1 MMELR
6 HDDLAERLF
15 EIGNNTPPSRL
26 MFPLW
31 GLAKGALLAG
41 YPKDDLIEDFEE
53 LRAQFEERGE
63 EEREDAVLEVMDFLY
78 GWGSPHMK
86 L

>member
-1 MMELR
+1 MELR
-6 HDDLAERLF
+6 HEDLAERLF

-26 MFPLW
+26 MLPLW
-31 GLAKGALLAG
+31 GLAKGALAAG
-41 YPKDDLIEDFEE
+41 YSKEELIEILDE
-53 LRAQFEERGE
+53 LRSQFQERGD

>member
-1 MMELR
+1 MELR
-6 HDDLAERLF
+6 HEDLAERLF
-15 EIGNNTPPSRL
+15 ELGNNTPPSRL

-41 YPKDDLIEDFEE
+41 YSKEELIDDFEE
-53 LRAQFEERGE
+53 LRADFADRGE

-78 GWGSPHMK
+78 GWCSPHMK